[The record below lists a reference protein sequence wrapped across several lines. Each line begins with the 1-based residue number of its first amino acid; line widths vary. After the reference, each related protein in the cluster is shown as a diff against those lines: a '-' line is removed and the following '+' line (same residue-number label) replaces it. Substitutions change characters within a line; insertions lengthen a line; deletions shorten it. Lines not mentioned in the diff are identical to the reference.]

1 MRKFIKAESA
11 ANDYLYVFGS
21 AWKKSEIAA
30 VCKRKIGVGADGVIF
45 INKSSGVYCLDIYN
59 SDGSEADFC
68 GNACLTCAKILQ
80 KKVGGRFRFSLKTR
94 SQTVEAR
101 VNGERSEIV
110 CLAPKRANL
119 GDRERDF
126 IAKLQTENDVTSA
139 GAFNAGNLHL
149 AIACSSLNKS
159 FIEKIVSKILSS
171 RAFENGINV
180 EFFAPCEEEE
190 ENCVRAVVFERG
202 SGYTSSCGSGAL
214 AIFAQYNS
222 VVRATENL
230 TVKYDGGDLLVRL
243 SEQGDDYVCLSDSPR
258 VCFEGVISDDFFDEN
273 AVEINYE
280 NRRGL

>member
-30 VCKRKIGVGADGVIF
+30 VCNRKIGVGADGVIF
-45 INKSSGVYCLDIYN
+45 INKSGGVYCLDIYN
-59 SDGSEADFC
+59 SDGSTADFC

-80 KKVGGRFRFSLKTR
+80 KRASGRFSFSLKTR

-101 VNGERSEIV
+101 INGERIEIV

-126 IAKLQTENDVTSA
+126 IAKLQAENSVTSA

-171 RAFENGINV
+171 GAFKNGINI
-180 EFFAPCEEEE
+180 ELFTPCEEEE
-190 ENCVRAVVFERG
+190 NYVRAVVFERG

-222 VVRATENL
+222 AVRATENL

-243 SEQGDDYVCLSDSPR
+243 SEKGEGYVCLSGSPR
-258 VCFEGVISDDFFDEN
+258 VCFEGVISDEFFDEK
-273 AVEINYE
+273 AVKINYE

>member
-21 AWKKSEIAA
+21 AWKKSEIVA
-30 VCKRKIGVGADGVIF
+30 VCRRKKGVGADGVIF
-45 INKSSGVYCLDIYN
+45 INKSGGVYCLDIFN
-59 SDGSEADFC
+59 SDGSIADFC

-80 KKVGGRFRFSLKTR
+80 KGAGGRFRFPLKTR

-101 VNGERSEIV
+101 VSGERSEIV
-110 CLAPKRANL
+110 CLAPKKGDLDERA
-119 GDRERDF
+119 RDF
-126 IAKLQTENDVTSA
+126 IEKLQAESNVISA

-149 AIACSSLNKS
+149 AIL
-159 FIEKIVSKILSS
+159 SKNLKKDFTDETVNRVLSCGG
-171 RAFENGINV
+171 FKNGVNI
-180 EFFAPCEEEE
+180 EFFAPCFCE

-222 VVRATENL
+222 AVRTIEKL

-243 SEQGDDYVCLSDSPR
+243 SEEGAGYVCLSGLPR
-258 VCFEGVISDDFFDEN
+258 VCFEGVISDEFFDAEESEN
-273 AVEINYE
+273 K
-280 NRRGL
+280 L